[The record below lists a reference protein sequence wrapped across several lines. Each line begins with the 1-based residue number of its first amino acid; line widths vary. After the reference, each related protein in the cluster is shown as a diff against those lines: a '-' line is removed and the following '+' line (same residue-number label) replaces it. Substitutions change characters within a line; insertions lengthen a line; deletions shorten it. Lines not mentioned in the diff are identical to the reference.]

1 MFLLDESV
9 LLLDEFMLLLAEFI
23 LLVAEDDP
31 DVFLPPWLLLVLPFF
46 VMAFTS
52 ILRL

>member
-1 MFLLDESV
+1 MF
-9 LLLDEFMLLLAEFI
+9 LLDEFMLL
-23 LLVAEDDP
+23 VDEDDP

-52 ILRL
+52 IPRL